1 MIYKLD
7 ADFRQ
12 IEERNGLMQN
22 KSRYATIE
30 IVTADGAPEKDTG
43 ISLRPQAAL
52 SFSVEKGKSLYARC
66 QCAEY
71 SGANLAIVNF
81 NSPASGESGAGGA
94 VGSVL
99 YSHFVMPGYVKADG
113 QLLGRIEYAN
123 LFACASENGLILPEA
138 DWAQGMQGMYGEG
151 DGSTTF
157 RVPDLRGY
165 FLRALDDEAGIDS
178 SRDLGSVQEDA
189 IRNIV
194 GEIKSTNNGPNYIF
208 LGDSLASGGALEVVN
223 AGSKYAIL
231 SNTNLQF
238 GCDAFTF
245 DASRAVPTAKENRPK
260 NIALIA
266 QIKY

>member
-151 DGSTTF
+151 DGAETF
-157 RVPDLRGY
+157 RVPDLRGL
-165 FLRALDDEAGIDS
+165 FVRSLDDGRGIDEANRAL
-178 SRDLGSVQEDA
+178 GSQQEDA
-189 IRNIV
+189 IRNISAEARFGGSIASYASIEGASGAFEQSMYATGCYAV
-194 GEIKSTNNGPNYIF
+194 GENSRSGYH
-208 LGDSLASGGALEVVN
+208 GLA
-223 AGSKYAIL
+223 
-231 SNTNLQF
+231 
-238 GCDAFTF
+238 F
-245 DASRAVPTAKENRPK
+245 DASRVVPTAKENRPK